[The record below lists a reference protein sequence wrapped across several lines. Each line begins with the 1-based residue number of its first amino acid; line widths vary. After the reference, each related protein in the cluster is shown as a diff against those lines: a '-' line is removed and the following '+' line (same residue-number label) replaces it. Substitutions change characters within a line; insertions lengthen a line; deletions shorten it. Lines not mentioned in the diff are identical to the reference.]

1 MKSIFSKG
9 EKTNP
14 LRNEHKTAIA
24 QEFSRLRFWVLL
36 SASLLFLFVSI
47 VWEAHEIQF
56 THGIGSESQQANQGT
71 LTIFTPKPYIELF
84 RELGFGCLIA
94 LVLIVFVE
102 RSAREEQAHSVEKQR
117 AAISENVFK
126 GVFSLHTPLPI
137 VEAVSSQIF
146 KAKVIREHHKNDYHF
161 TEIAN
166 PSNQRF
172 LQVDVTA
179 DYRLRNI
186 ADEEIRV
193 PIRLGFPV
201 PPLELFADRVKVH
214 KISIDGRELTA
225 EEIEA
230 GDKSAEDPPNRI
242 RYAWYHPV
250 AGRAAIHVVANYTL
264 IKERSD
270 NEVWQTLY
278 PGLGM
283 ELTANINV
291 QGLEFGV
298 HALHEKKVS
307 KLSGVGNTGTH
318 RWVLNEAVLPHQGMI
333 LWWRPENFSDN
344 APQPGKISQ
353 SNNVS

>member
-1 MKSIFSKG
+1 MIFNEQNSNPD
-9 EKTNP
+9 TNG
-14 LRNEHKTAIA
+14 HKTAIA
-24 QEFSRLRFWVLL
+24 EEFSRLRFWVLL

-56 THGIGSESQQANQGT
+56 THGTGAEFQAANQRA
-71 LTIFTPKPYIELF
+71 LIIFTPKPYIELF

-102 RSAREEQAHSVEKQR
+102 RSSREEQAHSVEKQR

-126 GVFSLHTPLPI
+126 GVFSLHTPASI
-137 VEAVSSQIF
+137 IESVSNQIF

-166 PSNQRF
+166 AGSQRF
-172 LQVDVTA
+172 LQVNVTA
-179 DYRLRNI
+179 DYLLRNI

-201 PPLELFADRVKVH
+201 PPVATFLDRVKVQ

-225 EEIEA
+225 EEIQE
-230 GDKSAEDPPNRI
+230 GDQSAEDPPNRI
-242 RYAWYHPV
+242 RYAWYRQVPR
-250 AGRAAIHVVANYTL
+250 GGSIHVIANYTL

-298 HALHEKKVS
+298 HPLHEREVT

-318 RWVLNEAVLPHQGMI
+318 RWALNEAVLPHQGMI
-333 LWWRPENFSDN
+333 LWWRPQNYADEP
-344 APQPGKISQ
+344 PQPGKILR
-353 SNNVS
+353 SNDSG